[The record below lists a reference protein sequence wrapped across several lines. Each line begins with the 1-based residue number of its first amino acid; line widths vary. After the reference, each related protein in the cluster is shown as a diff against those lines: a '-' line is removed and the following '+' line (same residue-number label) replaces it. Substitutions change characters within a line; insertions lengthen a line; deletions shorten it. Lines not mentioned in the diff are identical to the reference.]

1 MPTLENLKDEL
12 FVKLD
17 KNPLLR
23 EFFKDMLEER
33 VSNKD
38 WLRNELVQII
48 LRNSAT
54 NIDMIES
61 ILSKVKDHGLS
72 LFCQMSNALSGN
84 DGDFDGKMTDLLAEI
99 NGIAWIIDHNYSE
112 IEKVAETDD
121 KTPDFRAN
129 KGNES
134 FLFEVKNLRVPP
146 KILSTVFVQME
157 ARSLIEPEIYKK
169 QFDFDLKLNEKP
181 YEALDV
187 DDQHQIVQ
195 FIDKINQALSIQE
208 STARHTYKRRIR
220 GMDIERDFK
229 CSWKPDNRYHS
240 IGHQDN
246 FFSQLG
252 YPSYTKKL
260 FPLIRKTWDAVE
272 RSIEQLITHDHNDAY
287 EKFVLLNW
295 QKPPDFRMF
304 EELRS
309 KYEQAV
315 KDIDKIA
322 KVINPKL
329 HILLL

>member
-48 LRNSAT
+48 LRNLAT

-84 DGDFDGKMTDLLAEI
+84 DGDFDNKMTDLLAEI

-121 KTPDFRAN
+121 KTPDFKAN
-129 KGNES
+129 KENEL

-157 ARSLIEPEIYKK
+157 ARSLIEPEKYKK
-169 QFDFDLKLNEKP
+169 KFNFELKVTEKP
-181 YEALDV
+181 YEAIDA
-187 DDQHQIVQ
+187 DDQLQIDQ
-195 FIDKINQALSIQE
+195 FIDKIDQALSLPE
-208 STARHTYKRRIR
+208 WTVRHTYKRGIR
-220 GMDIERDFK
+220 GRNIERVFN

-252 YPSYTKKL
+252 YPTYTKQL
-260 FPLIRKTWDAVE
+260 FPLIKKTWIAVD
-272 RSIEQLITHDHNDAY
+272 RSIEQLITHDQSDACN
-287 EKFVLLNW
+287 KFVLLNW
-295 QKPPDFRMF
+295 QKPTDFRMYD
-304 EELRS
+304 ELRV

-315 KDIDKIA
+315 KNIDKIA
-322 KVINPKL
+322 KIINPKL
-329 HILLL
+329 HVLLL

>member
-38 WLRNELVQII
+38 WLENELVQII
-48 LRNSAT
+48 LTNSAT

-61 ILSKVKDHGLS
+61 ILKKVKDHGLS

-84 DGDFDGKMTDLLAEI
+84 DGGFDDKMTDLLAEL

-112 IEKVAETDD
+112 IEKIAETDD
-121 KTPDFRAN
+121 KTPDYRAN
-129 KGNES
+129 KENEL
-134 FLFEVKNLRVPP
+134 FLFEVKNLRVPDQV
-146 KILSTVFVQME
+146 LHTVFVQME
-157 ARSLIEPEIYKK
+157 ARAQAEPEMYKK
-169 QFDFDLKLNEKP
+169 QFNFDLKLNEKQ
-181 YEALDV
+181 YEALGV
-187 DDQHQIVQ
+187 YDQHQIVQ
-195 FIDKINQALSIQE
+195 FIDKINQALSIRE
-208 STARHTYKRRIR
+208 WKAIHSYKRRIR
-220 GMDIERDFK
+220 GRDIERVFK
-229 CSWKPDNRYHS
+229 CTWKPDDRYHS

-252 YPSYTKKL
+252 YPTYTKLL
-260 FPLIRKTWDAVE
+260 FPLIKKTWVAVE
-272 RSIEQLITHDHNDAY
+272 RSIEQLITHDQSDACN
-287 EKFVLLNW
+287 KFVLLNW
-295 QKPPDFRMF
+295 QKPPNFRMF
-304 EELRS
+304 EDLRD